1 MNYIFQLVLTLGLFV
16 LTADSPAQRPSRGP
30 GGGGTGKRVMPEDLK
45 FEDGVATIPDR
56 AAFEKISY
64 QGSDVKRDRYLA
76 GVEFVKFIVDE
87 PGSEK
92 PILYFMN
99 TKNHRA
105 HPPYMGMV
113 GIQDH
118 GIPRGALT
126 YLPRLKAPNGEA
138 GLYTIDFQPYDSY
151 SCEQI
156 QTILTILTAK
166 MPILK
171 GRVAFHPLS
180 GNLDLYEREKGKY
193 VAAGIAVHLDSDLY
207 RNIAY
212 LPLNEAESFGLLR
225 VMKNDGRPSPRD
237 IVIYQTLP
245 NQMPRVAG
253 VITEVRQT
261 PLSHV
266 NLRAVQDKIPNAY
279 IDSALKSDRI
289 KPFLG
294 KLVNLKV
301 TAQGFKLREATK
313 AEVDQHFADLRPAKN
328 QKPVRDLRETK
339 ILPLKEL
346 KFESSSSYGVKA
358 ANLATLQSLPFPK
371 GTVPA
376 GFAVPFHFYHEFMR
390 HNGLYLKVDEL
401 LGAPAFLN
409 DREVLDSKLNQLR
422 KQITSG
428 DMPVGLAAE
437 LGEIQN
443 RFAKGVSIRCRT
455 STNNEDLPGFSG
467 AGLYDSFTHKPDEGH
482 LTKSIKQVFASL
494 WNFRA
499 FEEREFYRIDH
510 KLAAMGVVL
519 HPNQKGE
526 LANGVAVSDDILYE
540 TKGNYYLNT
549 QVGED
554 LVTNPDKLSSP
565 EEILLGWWE
574 RDGHQFVRR
583 SAAVADGKQVLSD
596 KHLAELRNHL
606 GRIHSRFG
614 KLYRIGQDEPFAM
627 EIEFKI
633 KKDGKLQIKQA
644 RPWVF

>member
-207 RNIAY
+207 
-212 LPLNEAESFGLLR
+212 
-225 VMKNDGRPSPRD
+225 
-237 IVIYQTLP
+237 
-245 NQMPRVAG
+245 
-253 VITEVRQT
+253 
-261 PLSHV
+261 
-266 NLRAVQDKIPNAY
+266 
-279 IDSALKSDRI
+279 RI

>member
-253 VITEVRQT
+253 VITEVSHQTVPRQT
-261 PLSHV
+261 GQPQGDGSRIQTARGYQSRGGSTFRRPSTGEKSETRSRPAR
-266 NLRAVQDKIPNAY
+266 NQDP
-279 IDSALKSDRI
+279 SAEGTQVRE
-289 KPFLG
+289 FL
-294 KLVNLKV
+294 
-301 TAQGFKLREATK
+301 KLRRQGSE
-313 AEVDQHFADLRPAKN
+313 P
-328 QKPVRDLRETK
+328 RDVA
-339 ILPLKEL
+339 I
-346 KFESSSSYGVKA
+346 A
-358 ANLATLQSLPFPK
+358 
-371 GTVPA
+371 
-376 GFAVPFHFYHEFMR
+376 AVPQGHGSSR
-390 HNGLYLKVDEL
+390 IRGSVS
-401 LGAPAFLN
+401 FL
-409 DREVLDSKLNQLR
+409 
-422 KQITSG
+422 
-428 DMPVGLAAE
+428 P
-437 LGEIQN
+437 
-443 RFAKGVSIRCRT
+443 
-455 STNNEDLPGFSG
+455 
-467 AGLYDSFTHKPDEGH
+467 
-482 LTKSIKQVFASL
+482 
-494 WNFRA
+494 
-499 FEEREFYRIDH
+499 
-510 KLAAMGVVL
+510 
-519 HPNQKGE
+519 
-526 LANGVAVSDDILYE
+526 
-540 TKGNYYLNT
+540 
-549 QVGED
+549 
-554 LVTNPDKLSSP
+554 
-565 EEILLGWWE
+565 
-574 RDGHQFVRR
+574 
-583 SAAVADGKQVLSD
+583 
-596 KHLAELRNHL
+596 
-606 GRIHSRFG
+606 
-614 KLYRIGQDEPFAM
+614 
-627 EIEFKI
+627 
-633 KKDGKLQIKQA
+633 
-644 RPWVF
+644 